1 MAQQAT
7 ISARIDVA
15 DKAQLDHFCEEIGLS
30 TSALINVFIKKVIRE
45 HRIPFTIDADPFY
58 SESNMAFLR
67 ESIEQLKTGHA
78 VTKTLE
84 ELEAMENA

>member
-30 TSALINVFIKKVIRE
+30 TSALINVFVKKIIRE

-58 SESNMAFLR
+58 SESNMSFLK
-67 ESIEQLKTGHA
+67 EGIQALNSGKGTLHELIE
-78 VTKTLE
+78 E
-84 ELEAMENA
+84 DD

>member
-7 ISARIDVA
+7 ISARIDA
-15 DKAQLDHFCEEIGLS
+15 DDKVQLDYFCEEVGLS
-30 TSALINVFIKKVIRE
+30 TSALINVFVKKIIRE

-58 SESNMAFLR
+58 SESNMSFLK
-67 ESIEQLKTGHA
+67 ESIEQLKTGHT

>member
-15 DKAQLDHFCEEIGLS
+15 DKVQLDHFCEEIGLS
-30 TSALINVFIKKVIRE
+30 TSALINVFVKKIIRE

-58 SESNMAFLR
+58 SESNMAFLK
-67 ESIEQLKTGHA
+67 ESIEQLKNGHT

-84 ELEAMENA
+84 ELETMENA